1 MHDLMLAIVIVT
13 VELPIARATHLP
25 ASISFQRG
33 EVTRLQSFT
42 PIFKARA
49 IYAFAYLA
57 PPLLWSSAR
66 HKKVKPSIDVYV
78 MKGSARARNIRM
90 SIIIACIAFGN
101 SSRTILRARALPSHS
116 QLHTLPYIRRLDLQV
131 LPHTITRTHTFHAR
145 LRDMDCMCSLDDY
158 EVRKRTMPQQTR

>member
-1 MHDLMLAIVIVT
+1 MVLMHDLMLAIVIVT

-25 ASISFQRG
+25 ASISLQRG

-42 PIFKARA
+42 PNFKARA

-66 HKKVKPSIDVYV
+66 HKKVKLSIDVYV
-78 MKGSARARNIRM
+78 MNVHNYYVHCFWELVLYN
-90 SIIIACIAFGN
+90 IACACTSLPLPTAHIAIYSEVGLT
-101 SSRTILRARALPSHS
+101 SSAT
-116 QLHTLPYIRRLDLQV
+116 YD
-131 LPHTITRTHTFHAR
+131 TFHAR